1 MKRLKNA
8 VGRTDQHMHNI
19 EDARVKGGTEPR
31 QEPERKGVK
40 WLKKVAKFAAKIGL
54 QRLAVWI
61 LEDPESAW
69 GDFLLKVEEILE
81 VITS

>member
-8 VGRTDQHMHNI
+8 VGRSDQHMHNI

-31 QEPERKGVK
+31 QEPERKGVI

-69 GDFLLKVEEILE
+69 DDFLLKVEEIFE

>member
-19 EDARVKGGTEPR
+19 EDARLKGGTEPR

-40 WLKKVAKFAAKIGL
+40 WLKKVAKFAAKVGL

-69 GDFLLKVEEILE
+69 DYLLLKVGEILGG
-81 VITS
+81 IAS

>member
-19 EDARVKGGTEPR
+19 EDARVKAGTEPN
-31 QEPERKGVK
+31 QAPERKAVR
-40 WLKKVAKFAAKIGL
+40 WLKKVAKFGAKIGL

-69 GDFLLKVEEILE
+69 DDLLHEVEEILE
-81 VITS
+81 VIAS

>member
-19 EDARVKGGTEPR
+19 EDARVKVGTEPH

-54 QRLAVWI
+54 QRLALWI

-69 GDFLLKVEEILE
+69 DVLLLRAEEILE
-81 VITS
+81 VIAS

>member
-8 VGRTDQHMHNI
+8 VGRTDQHMHSI

-31 QEPERKGVK
+31 QEPERKGAK

-54 QRLAVWI
+54 QRLAAWI

-69 GDFLLKVEEILE
+69 DDFLLRVKEILE

>member
-69 GDFLLKVEEILE
+69 DDFLLKVEEIFE

>member
-54 QRLAVWI
+54 QRFAIWI

-69 GDFLLKVEEILE
+69 DDLLLKVEEILE
-81 VITS
+81 AIAS

>member
-19 EDARVKGGTEPR
+19 EDARVKVGTEPR

-40 WLKKVAKFAAKIGL
+40 WLKKVAKIATKIGL
-54 QRLAVWI
+54 QRLAAWI

-69 GDFLLKVEEILE
+69 DDFLLKVEEILE

>member
-1 MKRLKNA
+1 MA
-8 VGRTDQHMHNI
+8 EEG
-19 EDARVKGGTEPR
+19 
-31 QEPERKGVK
+31 
-40 WLKKVAKFAAKIGL
+40 AKIGL

-69 GDFLLKVEEILE
+69 DDFLLKVEEILE